1 MAKLR
6 FAPYSYLMEG
16 GGSESGQRQRKSVR
30 AGRKSENSDVVF
42 VITNKSQFLYNRQ
55 REI

>member
-6 FAPYSYLMEG
+6 FAPSSYLMEG

-55 REI
+55 KEI